1 MPRIQV
7 GDVVYEYDPGEITND
22 DGIAVEKVMNCTFDQ
37 WNQKLSDGSM
47 QAMTALVW
55 LLQRKD
61 NPGLRISDVHFKM
74 GDIKP
79 IKEDDEVE
87 DPDNP
92 TVVAELVP
100 GGKTADDP
108 KEPTVDSPVVEEA
121 SPIVA

>member
-1 MPRIQV
+1 
-7 GDVVYEYDPGEITND
+7 
-22 DGIAVEKVMNCTFDQ
+22 
-37 WNQKLSDGSM
+37 M